1 MAARYFLASRENVL
15 LHMLYP
21 IKKFP
26 LVLLTIGIQDHL
38 SGSSTSLSNGLMVGS
53 LMSDRSCANG

>member
-1 MAARYFLASRENVL
+1 MAARYFLASRENML
-15 LHMLYP
+15 LYMLYP

-38 SGSSTSLSNGLMVGS
+38 SGSSTVQWVDGGDSDVG
-53 LMSDRSCANG
+53 